1 MGDPKKPKKKYSTP
15 SHPWNRNR
23 INNEKI
29 IIKQYG
35 LNNKKEIWKTNSKIS
50 NFAAIAKRLIRE
62 RRSEQAKQ
70 ETENFLTKLTK
81 IGVLKP
87 NSQLED
93 VLDLSITNILERRLQ
108 TIVFKKGLAN
118 TIKQARQ
125 LTTHGHIAINNKKIT
140 IPSYLLSVDE
150 EPMVSYAENS
160 SYNNEEHPEIIKLK
174 KDKQIEEV
182 KNE

>member
-70 ETENFLTKLTK
+70 ETENFLTKLFIST
-81 IGVLKP
+81 
-87 NSQLED
+87 
-93 VLDLSITNILERRLQ
+93 LSFSLTYSIASIMLS
-108 TIVFKKGLAN
+108 GLASFIILPN
-118 TIKQARQ
+118 KTSFQAW
-125 LTTHGHIAINNKKIT
+125 
-140 IPSYLLSVDE
+140 
-150 EPMVSYAENS
+150 
-160 SYNNEEHPEIIKLK
+160 
-174 KDKQIEEV
+174 
-182 KNE
+182 

>member
-108 TIVFKKGLAN
+108 TIVFKK
-118 TIKQARQ
+118 
-125 LTTHGHIAINNKKIT
+125 
-140 IPSYLLSVDE
+140 P
-150 EPMVSYAENS
+150 
-160 SYNNEEHPEIIKLK
+160 
-174 KDKQIEEV
+174 QI
-182 KNE
+182 